1 MILTDIRETEL
12 MPTPLKVVHSR
23 SFSGTRRRIYQL
35 LAEMGTSA
43 DAIWP
48 FASQPFMRSA
58 GPLAPG
64 KTEEWHSGV
73 HAVLD
78 DVVPEER
85 IVWRFKNDGFDGT
98 HGFYLEND
106 DPKKTILSHRIEAT
120 LDDTDGRLFWRRLE
134 DVNQRTMEALF
145 DKLERVLKR

>member
-1 MILTDIRETEL
+1 
-12 MPTPLKVVHSR
+12 MPIPLNVVHQR

-35 LAEMGTSA
+35 LTEMGTSA

-48 FASQPFMRSA
+48 YASQPFMRSA
-58 GPLAPG
+58 GPLDPG

-78 DVVPEER
+78 EAVPEER
-85 IVWRFKNDGFDGT
+85 IVWRFLNDGFDGT
-98 HGFYLEND
+98 HGFYLESD
-106 DPKKTILSHRIEAT
+106 AKKTRLSHRIEAVVN
-120 LDDTDGRLFWRRLE
+120 DTEGRMFWRRLE
-134 DVNQRTMEALF
+134 DSNGRTMEALF